1 MGDPRGA
8 AGYAPGYCCCGG
20 SAEEPAMGAY
30 AAGAALA
37 RVRERSPA
45 AHSAKMNTL
54 PITIPAIAPALSV
67 PTKLMLYLRAP
78 QPRVSLQRATRQQVA
93 SLQVKPSAI

>member
-1 MGDPRGA
+1 
-8 AGYAPGYCCCGG
+8 
-20 SAEEPAMGAY
+20 MGAY

-54 PITIPAIAPALSV
+54 PITIPAIAPALRV
-67 PTKLMLYLRAP
+67 PTKLVLYVRAS
-78 QPRVSLQRATRQQVA
+78 QPRVSPQSVAKQQVA
-93 SLQVKPSAI
+93 SLQVKLSDM